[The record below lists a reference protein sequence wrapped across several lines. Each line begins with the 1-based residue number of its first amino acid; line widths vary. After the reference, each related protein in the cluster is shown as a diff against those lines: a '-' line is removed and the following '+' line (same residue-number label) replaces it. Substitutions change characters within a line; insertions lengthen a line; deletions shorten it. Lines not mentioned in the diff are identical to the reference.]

1 MTNAQLDVL
10 KVYMKEREQNR
21 GAWQT
26 SVFQAVVVFVSIV
39 VPLSLSLDCSGVVG
53 WVLFSSIVFAVVS
66 VISGLY
72 YTHVP
77 TTNLDRVVESG
88 CRAIVS
94 GISHAKFSSV
104 YTAFEIF
111 TGKMFIVSFLVS
123 VVLLLIAM
131 LLRQCGL

>member
-10 KVYMKEREQNR
+10 KMYMKEREQSR

-39 VPLSLSLDCSGVVG
+39 VPLSLSSNCSGKVG
-53 WVLFSSIVFAVVS
+53 WVLFASIVFAVVS
-66 VISGLY
+66 IISGLY

-77 TTNLDRVVESG
+77 TANLDRVVESG
-88 CRAIVS
+88 CCAIES
-94 GISHAKFSSV
+94 GVPNAKFGSV

-111 TGKMFIVSFLVS
+111 VGKIFIVTFLAS
-123 VVLLLIAM
+123 VILLVTAM

>member
-10 KVYMKEREQNR
+10 KGYMKEREQNR

-39 VPLSLSLDCSGVVG
+39 VPLSLSSNCSGVAG
-53 WVLFSSIVFAVVS
+53 WVLFASIVFAVVS

-77 TTNLDRVVESG
+77 TANLDRVIASG
-88 CRAIVS
+88 CRAIAS
-94 GISHAKFSSV
+94 GVPKAKFGSV
-104 YTAFEIF
+104 YTAFEVF
-111 TGKMFIVSFLVS
+111 TGKVFIVSFLVS
-123 VVLLLIAM
+123 VVLLLTAM
-131 LLRQCGL
+131 LLRQCCL

>member
-1 MTNAQLDVL
+1 
-10 KVYMKEREQNR
+10 MKEREQNR

-77 TTNLDRVVESG
+77 TANLDRVIESG
-88 CRAIVS
+88 CRAIAS
-94 GISHAKFSSV
+94 GVPNAKFGSV

-111 TGKMFIVSFLVS
+111 TGKVFIVSFLVS